1 MGKNR
6 WVLDCPKRT
15 RVNEQRVSLRIL
27 CLPPAGSG
35 GSIFFP
41 WEARLQELIPEW
53 VKTECDDDHVEAT
66 LKNVQVLPI
75 ELPGRSS
82 RYKEALVKD
91 MVEIVQQIV
100 NGLEEQFLR
109 DDIPFLILGH
119 SFGSWIAFEMTREI
133 EKRGM
138 KRPIALLTSAIR
150 SPRLAGVQNDIDST
164 EMHSLG
170 EEEFWKKMEERYG
183 KNKELEH
190 PSVRKMMGPILQAD
204 FQIAETYA
212 PLPDSRVSCP
222 LFVSGGSE
230 DVRYNEKM
238 LQAWDDCTADSHF
251 TVSTFAGG
259 HSYLFKPTESLDAH
273 LNFLLGAIKECIT
286 LDSSQGQG
294 FDASSVVNSVEAT
307 VSVSNSAFSE
317 TGATVASSMSH
328 QQAKDKHGALPSP
341 KVVSSEADRR
351 EQSSPVVED
360 KDTGIFSCG
369 SKSCSMQ

>member
-1 MGKNR
+1 M
-6 WVLDCPKRT
+6 
-15 RVNEQRVSLRIL
+15 NEQRVSLRIF

-35 GSIFFP
+35 GSIFFM

-53 VKTECDDDHVEAT
+53 IRTECDDDHVEAV

-91 MVEIVQQIV
+91 MGEIVQQLV
-100 NGLEEQFLR
+100 NGLEEPFLR
-109 DDIPFLILGH
+109 DDIPFMILGH
-119 SFGSWIAFEMTREI
+119 SFGSWIAFEITWEI

-138 KRPIALLTSAIR
+138 KRPIALITSAIR

-204 FQIAETYA
+204 FQIAETYM

-238 LQAWDDCTADSHF
+238 LQAWDDCTTDSHF
-251 TVSTFAGG
+251 IVSTFAGG

-273 LNFLLGAIKECIT
+273 VNFLLGAIKECIIHGT
-286 LDSSQGQG
+286 SPCHG
-294 FDASSVVNSVEAT
+294 FDASSAVNSVEAT

-328 QQAKDKHGALPSP
+328 QQAKDRIGALPSP
-341 KVVSSEADRR
+341 KVVSHEMSHHG
-351 EQSSPVVED
+351 QSMAGVEGK
-360 KDTGIFSCG
+360 KDGIFSCG
-369 SKSCSMQ
+369 SNSCSMQ